1 MNYMKFRKIVLLLAK
16 NDKLRKLIETGEIE
30 LDFTG
35 FCELL
40 EDTDLDAAI
49 IEIMTG
55 KKADKVDAVAAMEI
69 LGNFF
74 TYIGSNLPR
83 LESCLKN
90 LGLKQVE
97 LEAAGSTG

>member
-1 MNYMKFRKIVLLLAK
+1 MKFRKIVLLLAR
-16 NDKLRKLIETGEIE
+16 NDKLRKLIETGKVE
-30 LDFTG
+30 LDFDG

-49 IEIMTG
+49 IEIMSG
-55 KKADKVDAVAAMEI
+55 KKAAEVDAIEAMEI
-69 LGNFF
+69 LSDFF
-74 TYIGSNLPR
+74 IYIGSNLPR